1 MFTTLDLI
9 KDIINNKFIQTN
21 KITKIYIKEKVD
33 NNDLIPVY
41 YEDGGKTNFVVR
53 KKFNVFNKDNLEVNI
68 KQVKT
73 NDEINKLY
81 YILMYLCEN
90 HIHNL
95 IFGKTD
101 TYTVHLRDFFNV
113 KKYETTKEIKYE
125 VYCLFLLSLWGRCW
139 NDIYKVS
146 FVINKDVSDL
156 NNVLQIDELYEIKE
170 QPPIIVNNS
179 TYYSWNIQGF
189 NL

>member
-21 KITKIYIKEKVD
+21 KITKSYIKEKVD
-33 NNDLIPVY
+33 NNNLIPVQ

-53 KKFNVFNKDNLEVNI
+53 KKFNVFNKDKLKVIE
-68 KQVKT
+68 KQIKT
-73 NDEINKLY
+73 NDEINKLN

-90 HIHNL
+90 DIHNL
-95 IFGKTD
+95 IFVNTD
-101 TYTVHLRDFFNV
+101 TYKVHLVEFFNV
-113 KKYETTKEIKYE
+113 KKYETSKEIKYE
-125 VYCLFLLSLWGRCW
+125 VYCLFLITLWGRMW

-146 FVINKDVSDL
+146 FVINKDISDL
-156 NNVLQIDELYEIKE
+156 NKVLQIDELYEIKE
-170 QPPIIVNNS
+170 KPPIIIKNI
-179 TYYSWNIQGF
+179 TDYSGNIQGF